1 MAKAFSVA
9 DFRLF
14 GSKLKDGGL
23 GEVMDDDSWKI
34 VWPSDDTPEDQKA
47 SFEDKL
53 GCFANITSHSLR
65 CAIDQKKGEKR
76 GSAGRNAIAK
86 KRGQRAVIQN
96 VR

>member
-34 VWPSDDTPEDQKA
+34 VWPSDDTPEDQK
-47 SFEDKL
+47 
-53 GCFANITSHSLR
+53 
-65 CAIDQKKGEKR
+65 GEL
-76 GSAGRNAIAK
+76 
-86 KRGQRAVIQN
+86 
-96 VR
+96 